1 MSSAASP
8 AIGAAP
14 DHGHDPLDHS
24 PPGTPRGILAHH
36 YSSLDAQNAAVR
48 LGMWLFLATEIL
60 LFAGLFT
67 GYTIY
72 RYQFPEAFAEASRHL
87 DLGLG
92 TLNTFVLIT
101 SSFTVAMAIHF
112 ARTNRKNL
120 AVACLIFTIACAFG
134 FLGIKSIEYMHK
146 FQEGALP
153 GPYYSFEEVRANGAP
168 MYFTIYFL
176 TTGLHALH
184 VIIGMTVLIVLT
196 FKTAAGRFNSNYYTG
211 LELGGLY
218 WHLVDLVWIFL
229 FPLLY
234 LI

>member
-1 MSSAASP
+1 MSSAA
-8 AIGAAP
+8 A
-14 DHGHDPLDHS
+14 GHDKSHELDGV
-24 PPGTPRGILAHH
+24 PEGILAHH
-36 YSSLDAQNAAVR
+36 FSSLEAQNEAVR
-48 LGMWLFLATEIL
+48 FGMWLFLATEIL

-67 GYTIY
+67 GYAVY
-72 RYQFPEAFAEASRHL
+72 RFQFPEAFAEASRHL
-87 DLGLG
+87 DLSLG
-92 TLNTFVLIT
+92 TLNTFVLIS

-112 ARTNRKNL
+112 ARTDRKNL
-120 AVACLIFTIACAFG
+120 AVVCLLITIACAFG

-153 GPYYSFEEVRANGAP
+153 GPYYAFKEVTAPGAP

-184 VIIGMTVLIVLT
+184 VIIGMSVLIVLT
-196 FKTAAGRFNSNYYTG
+196 FKTANGRFSSKYYTG

>member
-1 MSSAASP
+1 MSSSAA
-8 AIGAAP
+8 AAP
-14 DHGHDPLDHS
+14 AATVELTVPE
-24 PPGTPRGILAHH
+24 GILGHH
-36 YSSLDAQNAAVR
+36 FADLEAQNHAMR

-67 GYTIY
+67 GYAVY
-72 RYQFPEAFAEASRHL
+72 RWEFTEAFQQASRHL

-92 TLNTFVLIT
+92 TLNTFVLIS
-101 SSFTVAMAIHF
+101 SSFTVALSIHF
-112 ARTNRKNL
+112 ARTDRKWA
-120 AVACLIFTIACAFG
+120 AVACLVLTLLAGFG
-134 FLGIKSIEYMHK
+134 FLGIKSVEYLHK
-146 FQEGALP
+146 FAEGALP
-153 GPYYSFEEVRANGAP
+153 GPYYAFHEVTADGAP
-168 MYFTIYFL
+168 MYFTVYFL

-184 VIIGMTVLIVLT
+184 VVIGMTVLAVLT
-196 FKTAAGRFNSNYYTG
+196 FKTASGRFNSKYYLG